1 MFMFAKTLKCWVQLG
16 CDIVMMVR
24 TPELRVA
31 KSPEFP
37 HASKGIISSVPRKTP
52 VRYFSSYLEHLC

>member
-1 MFMFAKTLKCWVQLG
+1 VQLG

-37 HASKGIISSVPRKTP
+37 HASKGIICSVP
-52 VRYFSSYLEHLC
+52 VRLQSDFSSYLEHLC